1 MMMNYTTEVW
11 ISFDFDGT
19 LSLPSVQE
27 FAKKLIK
34 KGFNIKI
41 VTTRLDKYLNQ
52 DLIRIKEKLGIDT
65 VIYTNGEDK
74 HYFMDGIDLHFDND
88 DREIRLI
95 NRYSKGTETINI
107 TDKEWNTIAT
117 DLIGKI

>member
-1 MMMNYTTEVW
+1 MNYTTEVW

-27 FAKKLIK
+27 FAKKLIE

-52 DLIRIKEKLGIDT
+52 DLIRIKEKLGIDN